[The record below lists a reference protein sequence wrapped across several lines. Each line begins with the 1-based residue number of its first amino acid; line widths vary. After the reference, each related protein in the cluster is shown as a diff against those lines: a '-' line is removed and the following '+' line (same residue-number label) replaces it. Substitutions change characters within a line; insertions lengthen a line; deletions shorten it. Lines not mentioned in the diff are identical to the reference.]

1 MKFFPGYVNDAR
13 RQALD
18 AAAVRWNQTGQ
29 QQKQLMKWGDRSRLQ
44 GGLLMLEAP
53 TPQAAAQRGK
63 QAQQPPALPSGQ
75 PASALG
81 SKSGAVAPV
90 TGMMT

>member
-1 MKFFPGYVNDAR
+1 MRFFPGYVNDAR

-81 SKSGAVAPV
+81 SKPGTVAPA
-90 TGMMT
+90 TGTML